1 MVDRPSRPSTPRFV
15 IVTPV
20 YDEVDCLP
28 LYVEA
33 VTRIILDRQ
42 DVAASVLFIDDGSTD
57 KSWDAIEELCDRDK
71 RFQGIR
77 LSRNV
82 GSHTATMAAFH
93 NLPEDVDAAVIMGC
107 DLQDPPET
115 ALALLDE
122 WRSGADIVWGQR
134 RTRDDP
140 VVRRVGSKVFHA
152 LLRRSM
158 PRGSLITAGGF
169 ILMDR
174 RVVSAVVEMK
184 EQNRVTFA
192 LVAWTGFNQAR
203 VLYDRPK
210 RVAGKSGWS
219 PGKIMKLTYDAF
231 IGFSTLPLRIMRTVA
246 ALAALVAG
254 ALSIYLIAH
263 AASGHPVHGLT
274 STLLVPS
281 VFFAIQF
288 ALMAIVGEYLHRIYN
303 EVVQRPP
310 FFISEQTTA
319 FSDSTGD
326 T

>member
-1 MVDRPSRPSTPRFV
+1 MVDRRSRPSTPRFV

-57 KSWDAIEELCDRDK
+57 KSWNAIEELCDRDK

-158 PRGSLITAGGF
+158 PQ
-169 ILMDR
+169 
-174 RVVSAVVEMK
+174 RVVDHC
-184 EQNRVTFA
+184 R
-192 LVAWTGFNQAR
+192 
-203 VLYDRPK
+203 
-210 RVAGKSGWS
+210 
-219 PGKIMKLTYDAF
+219 
-231 IGFSTLPLRIMRTVA
+231 
-246 ALAALVAG
+246 
-254 ALSIYLIAH
+254 
-263 AASGHPVHGLT
+263 
-274 STLLVPS
+274 
-281 VFFAIQF
+281 
-288 ALMAIVGEYLHRIYN
+288 RIY
-303 EVVQRPP
+303 PHG
-310 FFISEQTTA
+310 
-319 FSDSTGD
+319 STGRFSSCRD
-326 T
+326 ERAESSHVRIGGLDRIRTRHASFTIARNG

>member
-1 MVDRPSRPSTPRFV
+1 MVDRRSRPSTPRFV

-57 KSWDAIEELCDRDK
+57 KSWNAIEELCDRDK

-158 PRGSLITAGGF
+158 PHGSLITAGGF

-192 LVAWTGFNQAR
+192 LVAWTGFEPGT
-203 VLYDRPK
+203 RPL
-210 RVAGKSGWS
+210 RSSETGSREVRMV
-219 PGKIMKLTYDAF
+219 PGKDHEADVRRIHRLLNPAAEDHAYGRCSCGSRCRSA
-231 IGFSTLPLRIMRTVA
+231 IGLPDCPCSER
-246 ALAALVAG
+246 
-254 ALSIYLIAH
+254 
-263 AASGHPVHGLT
+263 ASGPRLDIHPIGPLGVLCDPIRSYGN
-274 STLLVPS
+274 
-281 VFFAIQF
+281 
-288 ALMAIVGEYLHRIYN
+288 R
-303 EVVQRPP
+303 R
-310 FFISEQTTA
+310 
-319 FSDSTGD
+319 
-326 T
+326 